1 MYLAED
7 RILCL
12 EIFAKKNKQYKL
24 KYLNDVVCYTDSI
37 KYLASLMKQRKRWI
51 NGSWFALKY

>member
-12 EIFAKKNKQYKL
+12 EIFAKKDKQYKL
-24 KYLNDVVCYTDSI
+24 KYLNDAVCYTDPI
-37 KYLASLMKQRKRWI
+37 KFLATLMK
-51 NGSWFALKY
+51 